1 MTKDRGKHTAVKL
14 LIVINQFYKGGAET
28 NLLNLLKALP
38 ETDDQVD
45 LLVYDQMKLPNVI
58 SLLPQVPP
66 HVTVCDAAEREDG
79 NGFWHKALCR
89 ITRDAT
95 KKQLYRPACF
105 EFVKDKHYDAAISY
119 GEWISPEFVAEH
131 VQADRKIVWIHS
143 DIDKALFFNEEVMF
157 RFDDKIDLYLFA
169 SGKSMETALAR
180 YPIMQGRATV
190 VHNLCD
196 DEGIRR
202 AAMEKAPETEKMKRP
217 LLLTVA
223 NFRAE
228 KNHLRQV
235 EAMALLKKRGLDF
248 TWLNIG
254 SDTDTALISQID
266 AAVKK
271 RGLEGR
277 FIRMPA
283 QASPYRFMKNAD
295 AVCVLSDFESW
306 SLVISEAKLVG
317 TPVIATRTSGA
328 IEQIEDGETGV
339 LCDFTPEAIADGI
352 ERLLKDAALQSRIR
366 KALEGF
372 STQQRS
378 VQEFTQMLTD
388 CPVHRARPSLLYV
401 SDNINYVSGVQRVT
415 ATQVQALRRDFAITV
430 FSMEV
435 PDERSRRLF
444 AGVPIVDMQTCC
456 GVTCLA
462 IPCRDVLLHRGFTM
476 RQKAVRL
483 AYGVMRKLGKEAWVI
498 EKLSNQ
504 KMKDFFEGFD
514 TVCVLSEA
522 SQMRD
527 FVSKLSHPKK
537 IQWIHTDY
545 ALWSEYSD
553 WTRQITANDGER
565 YRHYDRVVCLT
576 ETSRQGFLQK
586 HPELSEK
593 TIVVAN
599 LQPVEEILKKA
610 QAPLEGV
617 SLDKNVTNI
626 VSVGRMDTE
635 KAVDR
640 ILRIARRLTDEGYA
654 FHWYF
659 VGDGVLLRE
668 WTALRDQLALQKTV
682 TFLGRMENPYPVMK
696 AADCFALLSK
706 YEGLPVTIDEA
717 KLLHV
722 PVIATRVGGI
732 PEQIQSEKTG
742 ILVDNDEQDIYNGLK
757 RMLAHP
763 ECLNEWR
770 ENLRREGDRNAE
782 ILQSLMRV
790 FAPKGA

>member
-1 MTKDRGKHTAVKL
+1 
-14 LIVINQFYKGGAET
+14 
-28 NLLNLLKALP
+28 
-38 ETDDQVD
+38 
-45 LLVYDQMKLPNVI
+45 
-58 SLLPQVPP
+58 
-66 HVTVCDAAEREDG
+66 
-79 NGFWHKALCR
+79 
-89 ITRDAT
+89 
-95 KKQLYRPACF
+95 
-105 EFVKDKHYDAAISY
+105 
-119 GEWISPEFVAEH
+119 
-131 VQADRKIVWIHS
+131 
-143 DIDKALFFNEEVMF
+143 
-157 RFDDKIDLYLFA
+157 
-169 SGKSMETALAR
+169 
-180 YPIMQGRATV
+180 
-190 VHNLCD
+190 
-196 DEGIRR
+196 
-202 AAMEKAPETEKMKRP
+202 
-217 LLLTVA
+217 
-223 NFRAE
+223 
-228 KNHLRQV
+228 
-235 EAMALLKKRGLDF
+235 
-248 TWLNIG
+248 
-254 SDTDTALISQID
+254 
-266 AAVKK
+266 
-271 RGLEGR
+271 
-277 FIRMPA
+277 
-283 QASPYRFMKNAD
+283 
-295 AVCVLSDFESW
+295 
-306 SLVISEAKLVG
+306 
-317 TPVIATRTSGA
+317 
-328 IEQIEDGETGV
+328 
-339 LCDFTPEAIADGI
+339 
-352 ERLLKDAALQSRIR
+352 
-366 KALEGF
+366 
-372 STQQRS
+372 
-378 VQEFTQMLTD
+378 MLTD

-462 IPCRDVLLHRGFTM
+462 IPCKDVLLHRGFTM

-483 AYGVMRKLGKEAWVI
+483 AYGVMRKLGKEAWAI

-504 KMKDFFEGFD
+504 KMKNFFEGFD

-742 ILVDNDEQDIYNGLK
+742 ILVDDDEQDIYNGLK